1 VRTAYHRNH
10 LREITGPSEEELA
23 SGLPVNFIV
32 GGFFPDVPT
41 TKGAYHK
48 GDAWGE
54 GEKLH
59 KSRYAGF
66 RGDADPSNVSGLD
79 DEEAYL
85 PWLGTEWDV
94 GGRGKGFNPNRYI
107 SRAAGAFTPRGGFRT
122 GLSLDSYGTPVG
134 AIASEF
140 SGEDDEGDMVDFS
153 MTGAGIGR
161 GFNAPGLYKAS
172 RGSFG
177 RKQGLRGSFLD
188 GNPAQVGGYAA
199 DIGTYSDA
207 VQSGAIASEFND
219 AYEDEE
225 DAAMVDFSWT
235 GAGPGRGFNRRGL
248 YGVGRG
254 GFVRR
259 EGFRGNFL
267 DGNPVQVGDIS
278 GTGRDIKHAE
288 HLKQVSALL
297 TEIKATGK
305 VPTSA
310 RLQAIASVF
319 SIIPGGKPSPV
330 DATWK
335 WIAWLEKTKAK
346 LESKVGAMQ
355 QTAEEIED
363 QEVRRQLKRKK
374 AVLRSA
380 QAFKKWAQ
388 NELIPT
394 GDRFIDTDGNA
405 FGYIVSLPSAND
417 ESDAR
422 AAATDIARRHNTS
435 FIFVDRDDDWGLGEG
450 DQVAIFSDDPSAVI
464 VAPDEF
470 SVSGYTSFSAT
481 SAGIFKKVK
490 ERLES
495 AIGSDDVAKL
505 TNKVKRLKKQLVGA
519 EAQLAAAKE
528 GGDAKS
534 EEAES
539 GRIAVGFLGKRKGQA
554 AEGKVVLS
562 AGKYDISKRTEDA
575 DEDDDED
582 APAAPAY
589 DRTLSDGDE
598 GESVKVL
605 QRALNAGPGFNL
617 SIDGDFGPSTT
628 AAVRTFQKSA
638 QITADGV
645 FGPDTLVALNR
656 NLKGH
661 GKPTVRF
668 SGSDLVVG
676 GLAGSGYPFDESGAL
691 DLDDLRQEAEE
702 AQDAYDE
709 AVQNFR
715 ARRGSSSD
723 VREAGHRKAQA
734 SAAYEA
740 AQEEEQE
747 GGTVIRSSGFS
758 ANPVNQAQY
767 AMMAAGLPG
776 LAGAIP
782 NGGSDI
788 GRLMDAIGATKTRP
802 KKKKKKKAPAKKKFG
817 QPGYVKQ
824 QKAKRAAKKAMRQAG
839 KPTRK
844 KLGQKGFRKQT
855 TDWAKRG
862 FKTKPMGGKLGGKDM
877 SSSSMSKTRP
887 GSGSGVTKTRP
898 KGLGA
903 SVPTTS
909 RAQPGAGTPPGALPL
924 STDPGMIPLIPP
936 MDPMMDP
943 MMPPPGGEMGG
954 GGGGPMG
961 GGGGGGEPPGGGGG
975 GGPMGGGGDEPED
988 DDYDFGDQEEIEDEQ
1003 DPGFQIID
1011 LGGDEEEEEP
1021 DAQFISL
1028 DGDEE
1033 GEEDTEPGVRVI
1045 PMPRPGFGRFGFM
1058 GPSVKAPGKHGRAI
1072 GVNPMGQT
1080 IYESGRIVI
1089 GSVGHSED
1097 EDDGHYDDI
1106 YYDED
1111 SYYDDDEDDSGL
1123 IGLSPGDLE
1132 ADPQSYI
1139 DIDFG
1144 DGHSEEI
1151 ETGNIDFADLVGAHP
1166 HPRLRRARA
1175 RAQGRGRGPRAHPKH
1190 PPHPQTPPPRRRR
1203 PGWKKRQ
1210 LGRGPR

>member
-1 VRTAYHRNH
+1 MRTAYHRNH
-10 LREITGPSEEELA
+10 LRQITGPSEEELA
-23 SGLPVNFIV
+23 CGLPVNFIV

-267 DGNPVQVGDIS
+267 DGNPVQVGS
-278 GTGRDIKHAE
+278 AAGRDIKHAE
-288 HLKQVSALL
+288 HLKQITALL
-297 TEIKATGK
+297 AEIKATGK
-305 VPTSA
+305 VPTNA

-355 QTAEEIED
+355 ETAEEKEAE
-363 QEVRRQLKRKK
+363 QVRRYAKRRG
-374 AVLRSA
+374 AIVRA
-380 QAFKKWAQ
+380 AEAFKEWATD
-388 NELIPT
+388 ELIPT
-394 GDRFIDTDGNA
+394 FSRFADTDGNA
-405 FGYIVSLPSAND
+405 FGYIVELPSEND
-417 ESDAR
+417 RSDANS
-422 AAATDIARRHNTS
+422 AAQRIARRHNTHYV
-435 FIFVDRDDDWGLGEG
+435 FVGRDEGFDVGE
-450 DQVAIFSDDPSAVI
+450 DEQVVIFSDNAAAAIFVPAQ
-464 VAPDEF
+464 F
-470 SVSGYTSFSAT
+470 SVSGFDMISAKT
-481 SAGIFKKVK
+481 GALFGKLK
-490 ERLES
+490 ERLQSFAGGGNEVKQLE
-495 AIGSDDVAKL
+495 G
-505 TNKVKRLKKQLVGA
+505 KVKRLKKQLGGA
-519 EAQLAAAKE
+519 EAQLAAAKAD
-528 GGDAKS
+528 GDGAKS

-589 DRTLSDGDE
+589 DHTLSDGDE

-691 DLDDLRQEAEE
+691 DLDDLREEAEE
-702 AQDAYDE
+702 AQDAYDD
-709 AVQNFR
+709 AVREFR
-715 ARRGSSSD
+715 ARRGSASA
-723 VREAGHRKAQA
+723 VREAGHRKAQTG
-734 SAAYEA
+734 AAYTA
-740 AQEEEQE
+740 AQEEAEE
-747 GGTVIRSSGFS
+747 GGTVIRSSGFTPMS
-758 ANPVNQAQY
+758 AQY
-767 AMMAAGLPG
+767 AMTAAGLPG
-776 LAGAIP
+776 MSGVLP
-782 NGGSDI
+782 SGGFDVGKLSLKT
-788 GRLMDAIGATKTRP
+788 GKKAKKKRKARQAERKATKAAGRP
-802 KKKKKKKAPAKKKFG
+802 KMMGTKKWGKIKAGKKPSGMTQKRWGKLQAGKKPIGMGKKKFG
-817 QPGYVKQ
+817 KI
-824 QKAKRAAKKAMRQAG
+824 QAG
-839 KPTRK
+839 
-844 KLGQKGFRKQT
+844 LG
-855 TDWAKRG
+855 A
-862 FKTKPMGGKLGGKDM
+862 
-877 SSSSMSKTRP
+877 SSSMSKTRP
-887 GSGSGVTKTRP
+887 TGSGSGVTHTRP

-936 MDPMMDP
+936 KDPMMDP

-1033 GEEDTEPGVRVI
+1033 EGEEDTDTGVRVI

-1111 SYYDDDEDDSGL
+1111 SYYDDAEDDEDDSGL